1 MLWSE
6 GILRIVLSDL
16 SQWLMS
22 TKVNEE
28 GQNAFKKR
36 TSINFMKVFFL
47 GFKRGLIIFLSIILQ
62 DF

>member
-28 GQNAFKKR
+28 GQNAFKKL
-36 TSINFMKVFFL
+36 TSINFNLKGMHN
-47 GFKRGLIIFLSIILQ
+47 LSITSYLHIK
-62 DF
+62 